1 MPAPRR
7 GRKRPQ
13 LDDVVLPR
21 ASDSFTLEFEVCN
34 GFTNQ
39 RIALL
44 SGLVLATEANRSVVL
59 PDFLL
64 NGMQPD
70 GIEMVTANQADT
82 VPFGTWF
89 DEQAFAE
96 AVAPFGVQVVAGKAP
111 GATPVPIKVFDSQS
125 RPNAFV
131 TYLRKHRSHQHISI
145 GCPAFRLPAALM
157 KQHQELLQAATEGLL
172 PSQRFQSLIAARR
185 QRVADRTG
193 STAYNLIHLRV
204 EKDWFALCKWWQKPD
219 EGRDNCMNNT
229 DTVGD
234 MLQLYGFQTKIPVI
248 VVTSFPDAVPEAL
261 ETALQSIT
269 SRQYTVVLGSALVQ
283 PGEELT
289 REESALVDYYLGL
302 HAQKFTGNSVST
314 FTAFIILERQWLGRY
329 PAALWL
335 FCRLHSQSVIND
347 VLICRQSLHYNGGNV
362 PLQIF
367 FPFYASGSD

>member
-82 VPFGTWF
+82 VPFGLT
-89 DEQAFAE
+89 
-96 AVAPFGVQVVAGKAP
+96 VVLIG
-111 GATPVPIKVFDSQS
+111 
-125 RPNAFV
+125 
-131 TYLRKHRSHQHISI
+131 QHHAI
-145 GCPAFRLPAALM
+145 
-157 KQHQELLQAATEGLL
+157 Q
-172 PSQRFQSLIAARR
+172 
-185 QRVADRTG
+185 
-193 STAYNLIHLRV
+193 
-204 EKDWFALCKWWQKPD
+204 
-219 EGRDNCMNNT
+219 
-229 DTVGD
+229 
-234 MLQLYGFQTKIPVI
+234 IPVI

-314 FTAFIILERQWLGRY
+314 FTAFIILERQWLGR
-329 PAALWL
+329 
-335 FCRLHSQSVIND
+335 
-347 VLICRQSLHYNGGNV
+347 QSLHYNGGNV